1 MKEIRTLILVLFCV
15 GILYWFIEPYAH
27 SKLHPHVSPVNYDFA
42 AGDIALAAHD
52 VEAAKKALQ
61 SAEKGGDGTMIKNA
75 QKALA
80 AAKDQQDKVTLFWN
94 DVDKIDLSKGDAVRG
109 AETFTNAGCTACHG
123 VEVVSIP
130 APMDAQAASQAFG
143 VNPPDLSSAG
153 YIYTDKF
160 LAAFIKDPV
169 MAVKLNHKFGDET
182 PYPMTPFAGAGGELD
197 QEIADIVAY
206 LKSIAPD
213 EDKLIAGRAAAAG
226 VKADANLTQA
236 QKKFFL
242 SKAVFED
249 ACVRCH
255 DVKYDKLLT
264 QGDKASV
271 ANYMGSTPPDLSM
284 SIRSKQAG
292 YLHEFINDTQKML
305 PGTAMPRVGLNER
318 AEKQV
323 VAYIQAVG
331 DSKKDERES
340 TAVNIMIYFLILS
353 VFAGLWKSKI
363 WSKLH

>member
-1 MKEIRTLILVLFCV
+1 
-15 GILYWFIEPYAH
+15 
-27 SKLHPHVSPVNYDFA
+27 
-42 AGDIALAAHD
+42 
-52 VEAAKKALQ
+52 
-61 SAEKGGDGTMIKNA
+61 MIKNA
-75 QKALA
+75 QKAIDE
-80 AAKDQQDKVTLFWN
+80 AKNQQDKVTLFWN
-94 DVDKIDLSKGDAVRG
+94 DVDKIDLGKGDAVRG
-109 AETFTNAGCTACHG
+109 AETFTNAGCTGCHG
-123 VEVVSIP
+123 VQVASIP

-143 VNPPDLSSAG
+143 VNPPDLSGAG

-169 MAVKLNHKFGDET
+169 MAVKLNHKFNDEK
-182 PYPMTPFAGAGGELD
+182 PYPMPPFVSASGEAD
-197 QEIADIVAY
+197 QDIADIVAY
-206 LKSIAPD
+206 LKSIAPS
-213 EDKLIAGRAAAAG
+213 EDKLIAEQAAAEG
-226 VKADANLTQA
+226 VKADENLTQA
-236 QKKFFL
+236 QREFFL
-242 SKAVFED
+242 NKAVFED

-305 PGTAMPRVGLNER
+305 PGTSMPRVGLNER
-318 AEKQV
+318 AETQV
-323 VAYIQAVG
+323 VAYLQSVG
-331 DSKKDERES
+331 DSKKDEREA
-340 TAVNIMIYFLILS
+340 TTINIMIYFLILS

>member
-1 MKEIRTLILVLFCV
+1 M
-15 GILYWFIEPYAH
+15 
-27 SKLHPHVSPVNYDFA
+27 
-42 AGDIALAAHD
+42 
-52 VEAAKKALQ
+52 
-61 SAEKGGDGTMIKNA
+61 
-75 QKALA
+75 
-80 AAKDQQDKVTLFWN
+80 
-94 DVDKIDLSKGDAVRG
+94 
-109 AETFTNAGCTACHG
+109 
-123 VEVVSIP
+123 
-130 APMDAQAASQAFG
+130 
-143 VNPPDLSSAG
+143 
-153 YIYTDKF
+153 
-160 LAAFIKDPV
+160 
-169 MAVKLNHKFGDET
+169 
-182 PYPMTPFAGAGGELD
+182 
-197 QEIADIVAY
+197 
-206 LKSIAPD
+206 
-213 EDKLIAGRAAAAG
+213 
-226 VKADANLTQA
+226 
-236 QKKFFL
+236 
-242 SKAVFED
+242 FED

-323 VAYIQAVG
+323 VAYMQAVG

>member
-15 GILYWFIEPYAH
+15 GILYWFVEPYAH
-27 SKLHPHVSPVNYDFA
+27 TKLHPHVSPANYDFA
-42 AGDIALAAHD
+42 AGDIALAAHN
-52 VEAAKKALQ
+52 VEVAKLALQ
-61 SAEKGGDGTMIKNA
+61 SAEKDGDVTMIKNA
-75 QKALA
+75 QKAIDE
-80 AAKDQQDKVTLFWN
+80 AKSQQDKVILFWN
-94 DVDKIDLSKGDAVRG
+94 EVDKIDLSKGDAVRG

-123 VEVVSIP
+123 VEVASIP

-143 VNPPDLSSAG
+143 ANPPDLSSAG

-160 LAAFIKDPV
+160 LVAFIKDPV
-169 MAVKLNHKFGDET
+169 MAVKLNHKFNDEA
-182 PYPMTPFAGAGGELD
+182 PYPMPPFVSASGEAD
-197 QEIADIVAY
+197 QDIADIVAY
-206 LKSIAPD
+206 LKSIAPS
-213 EDKLIAGRAAAAG
+213 EDKLIDAKVAAAG
-226 VKADANLTQA
+226 IKANENLTQA
-236 QKKFFL
+236 QREFFL
-242 SKAVFED
+242 NKAVFED

-305 PGTAMPRVGLNER
+305 PGTSMPRVGLNER
-318 AEKQV
+318 AETQV
-323 VAYIQAVG
+323 VAYLQSVG
-331 DSKKDERES
+331 DSKKSQREA
-340 TAVNIMIYFLILS
+340 TTINIMIYFLILS

>member
-15 GILYWFIEPYAH
+15 GILYWFVEPYAH
-27 SKLHPHVSPVNYDFA
+27 TKLHPHVSPANYDFA
-42 AGDIALAAHD
+42 AGDVALAAHN
-52 VEAAKKALQ
+52 VEAAKLALQ
-61 SAEKGGDGTMIKNA
+61 NAEKEGDATMIKNA
-75 QKALA
+75 QKAIDE
-80 AAKDQQDKVTLFWN
+80 AKSQQDKVILFWN
-94 DVDKIDLSKGDAVRG
+94 EVDKIDLSKGDAVRG
-109 AETFTNAGCTACHG
+109 AEVFTSAGCTGCHG
-123 VEVVSIP
+123 VQVASIP

-169 MAVKLNHKFGDET
+169 MAMKLNHKFNDEK
-182 PYPMTPFAGAGGELD
+182 PYPMPPFVSASGEAD
-197 QEIADIVAY
+197 QDIADIVAY
-206 LKSIAPD
+206 LKSIAPS
-213 EDKLIAGRAAAAG
+213 EDKLIAEQAAAAG
-226 VKADANLTQA
+226 VKADENLTQA
-236 QKKFFL
+236 QREFFL
-242 SKAVFED
+242 NKAVFED
-249 ACVRCH
+249 ACARCH

-284 SIRSKQAG
+284 SIRSKKAD

-305 PGTAMPRVGLNER
+305 PGTSMPRVGLNER
-318 AEKQV
+318 AETQV
-323 VAYIQAVG
+323 VAYLQSVG
-331 DSKKDERES
+331 DSKKSQREA
-340 TAVNIMIYFLILS
+340 TTINIMIYFLILS

>member
-15 GILYWFIEPYAH
+15 GILYWFVEPYAH
-27 SKLHPHVSPVNYDFA
+27 TKLHPHVSSVNYDFA
-42 AGDIALAAHD
+42 AGDIALAAHN
-52 VEAAKKALQ
+52 VEIAKLALQ
-61 SAEKGGDGTMIKNA
+61 NAEKQGDGTMIKNA
-75 QKALA
+75 QKAIDE
-80 AAKDQQDKVTLFWN
+80 AKNQQDKVILFWN
-94 DVDKIDLSKGDAVRG
+94 DVDKIDLGKGDAVRG
-109 AETFTNAGCTACHG
+109 AEVFTSAGCTGCHG
-123 VEVVSIP
+123 VQVASIP

-143 VNPPDLSSAG
+143 VNPPDLSGAG

-169 MAVKLNHKFGDET
+169 MAMKLNHKFNDEK
-182 PYPMTPFAGAGGELD
+182 PYPMPPFVSASGEAD
-197 QEIADIVAY
+197 QDIADIVAY
-206 LKSIAPD
+206 LKSIAPS
-213 EDKLIAGRAAAAG
+213 EDKLIAEQAAAAG
-226 VKADANLTQA
+226 VKADENLTQA
-236 QKKFFL
+236 QREFFL
-242 SKAVFED
+242 NKAVFED
-249 ACVRCH
+249 ACARCH

-305 PGTAMPRVGLNER
+305 PGTSMPRVGLNER
-318 AEKQV
+318 AENQV
-323 VAYIQAVG
+323 VAYLQAVG
-331 DSKKDERES
+331 DSKKDEREA
-340 TAVNIMIYFLILS
+340 TAINIMIYFLILS